1 MAFFLNEE
9 QEVALNE
16 FLTEENKK
24 VCEKQ
29 ILEDKI
35 PKDIRDLIQTTLESG
50 SPLPFFDPLAGYYT
64 ISFTPCEKG
73 DRIYVHHH
81 LTGTSKSIYDPAMI
95 EITTEDVENESSDSE
110 SSDSIDP
117 EVLTVE
123 QINHE
128 KLEPQDKITGI
139 IDKGDGVYLPA

>member
-16 FLTEENKK
+16 FLTGENKK

-35 PKDIRDLIQTTLESG
+35 PKEFRDLIESTMDSG

-64 ISFTPCEKG
+64 VSFTPCEKG

-81 LTGTSKSIYDPAMI
+81 LSGTSKAIYDPAMI
-95 EITTEDVENESSDSE
+95 EITTEDVETEEGSTEPSELSTENNIVDVDFDSE
-110 SSDSIDP
+110 TESR
-117 EVLTVE
+117 
-123 QINHE
+123 
-128 KLEPQDKITGI
+128 DKISGLN
-139 IDKGDGVYLPA
+139 DEGDGIYTPN

>member
-35 PKDIRDLIQTTLESG
+35 PKEFRDLIESTMDSG

-64 ISFTPCEKG
+64 LSFTPCEKG
-73 DRIYVHHH
+73 ERIYVHHH
-81 LTGTSKSIYDPAMI
+81 LSGVSKAIYDPAMI
-95 EITTEDVENESSDSE
+95 EITTEDVETEEGSTEPTELTTENNIVDVDFDSE
-110 SSDSIDP
+110 GESR
-117 EVLTVE
+117 
-123 QINHE
+123 
-128 KLEPQDKITGI
+128 DKIS
-139 IDKGDGVYLPA
+139 GVYGSDDGIYTTK

>member
-1 MAFFLNEE
+1 MAYFLNEE
-9 QEVALNE
+9 QEIALNE

-35 PKDIRDLIQTTLESG
+35 PKEFRDLIEKTMESG

-64 ISFTPCEKG
+64 VSFTPCDKG

-81 LTGTSKSIYDPAMI
+81 LSGVSKSIYDPALVKV
-95 EITTEDVENESSDSE
+95 TTEDVEVEDEVAEEEPINIEDIDNDSE
-110 SSDSIDP
+110 VEARDRITNVID
-117 EVLTVE
+117 E
-123 QINHE
+123 
-128 KLEPQDKITGI
+128 
-139 IDKGDGVYLPA
+139 GDGIYTPN

>member
-1 MAFFLNEE
+1 MAYFLNEE
-9 QEVALNE
+9 QEIALNE

-35 PKDIRDLIQTTLESG
+35 PKEFRDLIEKTMESG

-64 ISFTPCEKG
+64 VSFTPCDKG

-81 LTGTSKSIYDPAMI
+81 LSGVSKSIYDPALVKV
-95 EITTEDVENESSDSE
+95 TTEDVEVED
-110 SSDSIDP
+110 
-117 EVLTVE
+117 EV
-123 QINHE
+123 
-128 KLEPQDKITGI
+128 
-139 IDKGDGVYLPA
+139 A

>member
-1 MAFFLNEE
+1 MSYFLNEE
-9 QEVALNE
+9 QEIALNE

-35 PKDIRDLIQTTLESG
+35 PKEFRDLIEKTMESG

-64 ISFTPCEKG
+64 VSFTPCDRG

-81 LTGTSKSIYDPAMI
+81 LSGVSKSIYDPALVKV
-95 EITTEDVENESSDSE
+95 TTEDVEVEDDVAEEEPINIEDIDNDSE
-110 SSDSIDP
+110 VETKDRITNVID
-117 EVLTVE
+117 EG
-123 QINHE
+123 N
-128 KLEPQDKITGI
+128 GI
-139 IDKGDGVYLPA
+139 YTPK

>member
-16 FLTEENKK
+16 FLTVENKK

-64 ISFTPCEKG
+64 ISFTPCERG

-95 EITTEDVENESSDSE
+95 EITTKDVETEEDSVGPSELSTATIVDVDLDSE
-110 SSDSIDP
+110 SESR
-117 EVLTVE
+117 
-123 QINHE
+123 
-128 KLEPQDKITGI
+128 DKIS
-139 IDKGDGVYLPA
+139 GVYEEDGIYTPK

>member
-1 MAFFLNEE
+1 MAYFLNEE
-9 QEVALNE
+9 QEIALNE

-35 PKDIRDLIQTTLESG
+35 PKEFRDLIEKTMESG

-64 ISFTPCEKG
+64 VSFTPCDKG

-81 LTGTSKSIYDPAMI
+81 LSGVSKSIYDPALVKV
-95 EITTEDVENESSDSE
+95 TTEDVEVEDEVAEEEPINIEDIDNDSE
-110 SSDSIDP
+110 VETRDRITNVID
-117 EVLTVE
+117 E
-123 QINHE
+123 
-128 KLEPQDKITGI
+128 
-139 IDKGDGVYLPA
+139 GDGIYTPN